1 MNKTKYNLST
11 FFENL
16 KNDWKYIQLNER
28 LNTDAGIQTNLRIK
42 PKDGK
47 TANVYS
53 AGMWY
58 ILTNDEFANEG
69 FIDAYCKGFED
80 GKQFITNKTNNALNG
95 FYKSCTKE
103 YTNELQYAYFFNAE
117 NYILGYKNGACGVPI
132 NFYIDS
138 IESIGFSAGVVTTI
152 DLMAKENPILFDGF
166 YDVDTEAPQQLKTV
180 NPDEVLKNEFKMI
193 FKNDIG
199 FTIFTKMFEL
209 YKDEI
214 KYHLANF
221 SFLFFA
227 MEKDFLVCSQTKFK
241 EFLRE
246 EKYNIEIEKIDPRQW
261 RFDMNENKKS
271 KLYNVIKESLQK
283 KHGLSTI

>member
-16 KNDWKYIQLNER
+16 KNDWKY
-28 LNTDAGIQTNLRIK
+28 IQTNLRIK

-180 NPDEVLKNEFKMI
+180 NPDEVKPKKLKKTLFEFIHNIENKEAFSQELKKTFPTERGKSIKAVIDVLTTEKILIYGTKEFKPL
-193 FKNDIG
+193 FEELQKYFNRDIG
-199 FTIFTKMFEL
+199 TYNSVQNVKTVDKETTETINKKL
-209 YKDEI
+209 NPLII
-214 KYHLANF
+214 KY
-221 SFLFFA
+221 
-227 MEKDFLVCSQTKFK
+227 K
-241 EFLRE
+241 
-246 EKYNIEIEKIDPRQW
+246 
-261 RFDMNENKKS
+261 
-271 KLYNVIKESLQK
+271 
-283 KHGLSTI
+283 TI